1 MSTGAGGGLAS
12 SQHGPDTRPRSTY
25 ASETS
30 ASESGAAARPAAPA
44 AVTPT
49 LRRRR
54 FVHGLVDATV
64 GVLLPPLEFL
74 LPAMVRALYA

>member
-1 MSTGAGGGLAS
+1 M
-12 SQHGPDTRPRSTY
+12 
-25 ASETS
+25 TS

-54 FVHGLVDATV
+54 FVHGPVDATV